1 MARSALWLVLLYC
14 TLLHS
19 PSYCSTLTKADLEEL
34 EKISTWVIKRSFPC
48 STTCGLGIRTQE
60 LCPIRGTRNISST
73 SCKLRTVRCLDTWQ
87 CGLKTQTA
95 TAGQR
100 LVLDCLEEVME
111 AMGRFAFVVSW
122 RFARGVITSD
132 DSLFTRYEVLS
143 LDKVVLDPLREEDS
157 GTYRCDVLDTD
168 KRRVKRMYKGVKVLS
183 PNELNLDFAKGLIHW
198 EDPESL
204 ISNITT
210 TGNMYPSSTV
220 RNMALISVSISAV
233 MAAVIFLLLWGLY
246 RRRPNSST
254 FPGQHLN
261 D

>member
-1 MARSALWLVLLYC
+1 MAGSELWLVLLYC

-19 PSYCSTLTKADLEEL
+19 PSWCSNLTKADLEEL
-34 EKISTWVIKRSFPC
+34 EKIDTWVIKRSFPC
-48 STTCGLGIRTQE
+48 SATCGLGLRTQE
-60 LCPIRGTRNISST
+60 LCPIRGTVNISSP
-73 SCKLRTVRCLDTWQ
+73 SCKLRTIRCLDTWQ

-95 TAGQR
+95 TVGQR

-122 RFARGVITSD
+122 RFAGGVITSD
-132 DSLFTRYEVLS
+132 DSLFTRYEALS
-143 LDKVVLDPLREEDS
+143 LDKVVLDPLRVEDS

-183 PNELNLDFAKGLIHW
+183 PKELRLDFSKGLIQW
-198 EDPESL
+198 ENPVSL
-204 ISNITT
+204 FSNITT
-210 TGNMYPSSTV
+210 TGNMYPSRTV

-246 RRRPNSST
+246 WIRPRTAQLSQDNI
-254 FPGQHLN
+254 
-261 D
+261 